1 MKNIYAVMFIA
12 TFLYSCSDQPKTT
25 TVKFTDTAVRDTLS
39 AAKINALKNDS
50 VARLLQS
57 LAAND
62 SIVPGKSIG
71 NISVEE
77 NTDETIQALGQP
89 DSAKA
94 QTGGSVLSWYRN
106 LPGKAADSNV
116 NSIKVLT
123 KIISGKQEEISRV
136 KQIRTTSSFF
146 KTAGLAGVGSTI
158 VFIKMQFPSLKNAAG
173 SYTDKNGSN
182 VTVYDAVKEGIAF
195 EINETTK
202 CIGIIVHSPGQKA
215 WETYSILGP
224 VKKL

>member
-1 MKNIYAVMFIA
+1 MKKIYAVIFIA
-12 TFLYSCSDQPKTT
+12 NSLYSCSDQTKTT

-77 NTDETIQALGQP
+77 NAEEVIQALGQP
-89 DSAKA
+89 DSAKD
-94 QTGGSVLSWYRN
+94 QTGSAVLSWYRN
-106 LPGKAADSNV
+106 LPGNAADSNI

-123 KIISGKQEEISRV
+123 KAISAKQEGTNRV
-136 KQIRTTSSFF
+136 KQIRITSSFF
-146 KTAGLAGVGSTI
+146 KTLGQAGIGSTI
-158 VFIKMQFPSLKNAAG
+158 VFIKMQFPSLKKATG
-173 SYTDKNGSN
+173 SYINNNGST

-195 EINETTK
+195 EIGSLTK
-202 CIGIIVHSPGQKA
+202 CIAIIVHKPGEKA
-215 WETYSILGP
+215 APLWVP
-224 VKKL
+224 

>member
-1 MKNIYAVMFIA
+1 MKKIYAVIFTVA
-12 TFLYSCSDQPKTT
+12 LFYSCSDQPKTT

-39 AAKINALKNDS
+39 TAKINALKNDS

-71 NISVEE
+71 NIFVEE
-77 NTDETIQALGQP
+77 DAEEVIQALGEP
-89 DSAKA
+89 DSSKV
-94 QTGGSVLSWYRN
+94 QTGRSVLSWYRN

-116 NSIKVLT
+116 NSIKVFT
-123 KIISGKQEEISRV
+123 KIISVKQEEINRV
-136 KQIRTTSSFF
+136 KQIRTTSTFF

-158 VFIKMQFPSLKNAAG
+158 VFIKMQFPSLKKATG
-173 SYTDKNGSN
+173 SYTDKRGST

-202 CIGIIVHSPGQKA
+202 CIGITVHGPGQKV
-215 WETYSILGP
+215 WETYSLLDP